1 MTAEELILKI
11 KADVSDFESSMGKMK
26 ETSQKA
32 TNDIN
37 SQFKQVAS
45 QIGLAFGIGAIV
57 KFAKES
63 VNAFKETEQS
73 AMLLDHTL
81 KTIGVSDSQIA
92 QVEQFVNT
100 LEQTTHYDDSEI
112 RKALQD
118 LTLKFGDANVAMKV
132 LTVSMEASR
141 ARGED
146 LATTTSKISLGLL
159 GNTRALKEYGIV
171 ANDNMSQMEVL
182 NAIYEKTSGS
192 IATFGDTAAGASE
205 NLKISLGNL
214 KETIGSS
221 LTPAIS
227 GLIDGFAGQIAMMTA
242 ASAAGSDYAKQTKQI
257 GKDIGAVAGGIFN
270 TAVNLFTTI
279 ISGINL
285 VGQAIKGLLT
295 EDFASISLAFGTF
308 KETIKEYGNIWKGVS
323 DTIQGNTVDTKTVVK
338 NVMDDINNAIADSLG
353 SLNKTLGEAKGKT
366 TDTAS
371 AVKKQSQ
378 DTKNKISEDANKVSE
393 DIQKA
398 NEDWFEKLK
407 ATQEK
412 QKDLENKLVEFLRD
426 KYTLERD
433 AKISS
438 IEKERDAVINAIQ
451 AEIDARYNQYLQ
463 EISFIDATSKEQI
476 NSIQNELKQMA
487 AQREQQQRQEWM
499 AQKQQELLSAET
511 AEERAKIEKE
521 IQKQLSDW
529 AYEDTRNSLQQQIE
543 DIRNSAEKQKEL
555 AKEEYEADRKI
566 LEQKMEDTKA
576 SYDKMLEDA
585 KTFYD
590 NLLLER
596 NLELE
601 KEKMLVLNTNE
612 EIMNMLNETLGDWS
626 ALGAKIGDAYW
637 SNLMGAI
644 SDMTSL
650 YFPETREVGGH
661 TGVPHLAGG
670 GLISSPTLA
679 MIGEREPEY
688 VVPQSQMGV
697 NVTYNIY
704 GASDMNTLRRVLR
717 EHDQELLN
725 SLRGGK

>member
-1 MTAEELILKI
+1 
-11 KADVSDFESSMGKMK
+11 
-26 ETSQKA
+26 
-32 TNDIN
+32 
-37 SQFKQVAS
+37 
-45 QIGLAFGIGAIV
+45 
-57 KFAKES
+57 
-63 VNAFKETEQS
+63 
-73 AMLLDHTL
+73 
-81 KTIGVSDSQIA
+81 
-92 QVEQFVNT
+92 
-100 LEQTTHYDDSEI
+100 
-112 RKALQD
+112 
-118 LTLKFGDANVAMKV
+118 
-132 LTVSMEASR
+132 
-141 ARGED
+141 
-146 LATTTSKISLGLL
+146 
-159 GNTRALKEYGIV
+159 
-171 ANDNMSQMEVL
+171 
-182 NAIYEKTSGS
+182 
-192 IATFGDTAAGASE
+192 
-205 NLKISLGNL
+205 
-214 KETIGSS
+214 
-221 LTPAIS
+221 
-227 GLIDGFAGQIAMMTA
+227 
-242 ASAAGSDYAKQTKQI
+242 
-257 GKDIGAVAGGIFN
+257 
-270 TAVNLFTTI
+270 
-279 ISGINL
+279 
-285 VGQAIKGLLT
+285 
-295 EDFASISLAFGTF
+295 
-308 KETIKEYGNIWKGVS
+308 
-323 DTIQGNTVDTKTVVK
+323 
-338 NVMDDINNAIADSLG
+338 
-353 SLNKTLGEAKGKT
+353 
-366 TDTAS
+366 
-371 AVKKQSQ
+371 
-378 DTKNKISEDANKVSE
+378 
-393 DIQKA
+393 
-398 NEDWFEKLK
+398 
-407 ATQEK
+407 
-412 QKDLENKLVEFLRD
+412 
-426 KYTLERD
+426 
-433 AKISS
+433 
-438 IEKERDAVINAIQ
+438 
-451 AEIDARYNQYLQ
+451 
-463 EISFIDATSKEQI
+463 
-476 NSIQNELKQMA
+476 MA